1 MPTNPILLLTIFA
14 FMALAATLTVA
25 VWRTLA
31 RPTGIQDFDTVI
43 ATVTGGE
50 KTQESTASL
59 KSGRTKDKWS
69 WQKWWLD
76 SALKAGR
83 VVKDPSSPGRV
94 MLGVVILSSIFGFF
108 VYPGGIIGAYAGLL
122 SIGIGRFWLT
132 LEVGKRKLALERQMP
147 MLLSGL
153 RTQMASGD
161 SIQKAIMGIA
171 DNLPNPIGREI
182 QRVRDDVNVSIPL
195 TKALDNLAQRVDSRL
210 MLFLVSSIGVGI
222 KSGSDLIPQLMTLE
236 DIIRMRARIDG
247 KISSA
252 VALAKPTAYLAGAA
266 PLLMFAYST
275 ITDPK
280 YLPFFLGK
288 GLTLLIVAV
297 VLYALGL
304 VAIQLMIKNVEKV

>member
-1 MPTNPILLLTIFA
+1 MPTNPMLLLTIFA
-14 FMALAATLTVA
+14 VMALAATLTVA

-31 RPTGIQDFDTVI
+31 RPAGIQDFDTVI

-59 KSGRTKDKWS
+59 KSGRTKEKWS

-83 VVKDPSSPGRV
+83 VVKDPGSPGRV
-94 MLGVVILSSIFGFF
+94 MLGVVILTSIFGFF
-108 VYPGGIIGAYAGLL
+108 VYPGGIMGAYAGLL
-122 SIGIGRFWLT
+122 SIAIGRFWLT

-171 DNLPNPIGREI
+171 DNLPNPIGQEI
-182 QRVRDDVNVSIPL
+182 RKVRDEVNVAIPL

-210 MLFLVSSIGVGI
+210 MVFLVSSIGVGI

-236 DIIRMRARIDG
+236 EIIRMRARIDG
-247 KISSA
+247 KIRSA
-252 VALAKPTAYLAGAA
+252 VALAKPTAYVAA
-266 PLLMFAYST
+266 SAPVIMFIYSS
-275 ITDPK
+275 ITDPA
-280 YLPFFLGK
+280 YLSFFFGQ
-288 GLTLLIVAV
+288 GLMLFIIAMA
-297 VLYALGL
+297 LYTFGL
-304 VAIQLMIKNVEKV
+304 VAIQLMIKNVEKI